1 MLEYIPQD
9 WQEAL
14 NNLPNPPN
22 QWQTDLARVD
32 NFLQTERDENRNY
45 HPRGWN
51 IFDAFHKTPFN
62 SVRVVIIGQDPY
74 PDQRDA
80 TGLAFSTHYCRSIPV
95 SLSRIYAALAADL
108 KGRPPTHG
116 NLDHLAER
124 GILLINSALTFPRI
138 ANRRNAH
145 RERWV
150 VFIQAVVKSLA
161 ASGRPIHFML
171 WGTEAKKLAEHTQAP
186 PSRLHQ
192 TRHPAAR
199 EPAHVKEFLNYPQFS
214 AVNTEIRESDRD
226 EEEIDWF
233 PPE

>member
-1 MLEYIPQD
+1 MLEYIPPN

-14 NNLPNPPN
+14 NNPRNPPN

-74 PDQRDA
+74 RDPRDA

-108 KGRPPTHG
+108 KGNPPTHG

-124 GILLINSALTFPRI
+124 GILLINSALTLRKIP
-138 ANRRNAH
+138 NRGNAH
-145 RERWV
+145 REPWKG
-150 VFIQAVVKSLA
+150 FIQAVVKALA
-161 ASGRPIHFML
+161 TRETIHFML
-171 WGTEAKKLAEHTQAP
+171 WGTEAKKLAVHTQAP
-186 PSRLHQ
+186 RCRLHK
-192 TRHPAAR
+192 TYHPAAR
-199 EPAHVKEFLNYPQFS
+199 EPAHVKKFLNCQHFS
-214 AVNTEIRESDRD
+214 AVNKEIRDNRPNENK
-226 EEEIDWF
+226 IDWF
-233 PPE
+233 PPK